1 MIEVNLL
8 PEHQREK
15 AGGKRSARRP
25 SLPSFRRFSF
35 GEDPWLTGLIVALVL
50 VPVLALTLW
59 LVQRAE
65 ARELDERLTAATA
78 DSARLADLRAVSDS
92 LSERRQLIRERM
104 SLIER
109 LDRDRFVWPRVM
121 DEVSRALPEIAWL
134 TNVRQLSP
142 LPEMTFQLQGIAGNP
157 LAITDFVRNL
167 QASPYIGEV
176 RIMGSQQQE
185 VEGLSVQAFTLV
197 ARYRHTAELER
208 RAPIVPTGD

>member
-8 PEHQREK
+8 PEHQRET
-15 AGGKRSARRP
+15 AGGKRRARRP
-25 SLPSFRRFSF
+25 SRPSFRGFSF

-50 VPVLALTLW
+50 VPALALTLW

-142 LPEMTFQLQGIAGNP
+142 LPELTFQLQGIAGNP